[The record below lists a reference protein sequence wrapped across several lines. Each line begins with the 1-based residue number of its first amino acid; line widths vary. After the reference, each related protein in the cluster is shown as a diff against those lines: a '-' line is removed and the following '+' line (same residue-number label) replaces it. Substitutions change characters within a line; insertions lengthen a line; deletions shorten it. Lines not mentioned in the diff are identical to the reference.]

1 MRRDFRGVKGG
12 RVRVDGG
19 LGGGGCREGN
29 GVEEEIASLN
39 RGLGQK

>member
-1 MRRDFRGVKGG
+1 MKGG

-19 LGGGGCREGN
+19 LGGGGWREGN

>member
-1 MRRDFRGVKGG
+1 MKGG

-29 GVEEEIASLN
+29 GVEEGIAS
-39 RGLGQK
+39 QI

>member
-1 MRRDFRGVKGG
+1 MKGG

-29 GVEEEIASLN
+29 GVEEGIASLN